1 MFTMQFL
8 LTVITLVGIF
18 GVLTVALNLE
28 LGETGMIDF
37 GLVAFFAAGA
47 YLYAIFTQP
56 PPKALQAYLFGFEL
70 PIWIGLVA
78 GGVGALL
85 FALLTGSLTLRLRGE
100 YFALTTFAFAEV
112 FRSFLVNEPRFGN
125 GTVGLVGLDRPF
137 RDVIGIDYDIFLAL
151 VFLSLL
157 IVVVV
162 GAQRI
167 IKSPYGRTL
176 RMLRDDE
183 VAALTSGKP
192 VSRYRLQVFL
202 VAAFTMGIAGGFY
215 VWFTT
220 LVTPSLFTAEVTFVV
235 WIALIVGGVG
245 STWRAVLGITIIILF
260 EELVRLIPYSTVQSA
275 QIATSLRLSGLGL
288 LLIVFLRWQPV
299 IRMEDRFKR
308 RRAAS
313 I

>member
-1 MFTMQFL
+1 MLTTQFFI
-8 LTVITLVGIF
+8 TVITLVGIF

-47 YLYAIFTQP
+47 YIYTIFTQP
-56 PPKALQAYLFGFEL
+56 PPEVLQAYLFGFEL

-137 RDVIGIDYDIFLAL
+137 KDVIGIDYDLFLAL
-151 VFLSLL
+151 VFSSLL
-157 IVVVV
+157 IIVVI

-167 IKSPYGRTL
+167 IRSPYGRTL

-183 VAALTSGKP
+183 VAALTSGKR
-192 VSRYRLQVFL
+192 VSSYRLQVFL

-245 STWRAVLGITIIILF
+245 STYRAVLGITIIILF

-275 QIATSLRLSGLGL
+275 QLATSLRLSGLGL
-288 LLIVFLRWQPV
+288 LLIVFLRWQPL
-299 IRMEDRFKR
+299 IRLEERFKR

-313 I
+313 T